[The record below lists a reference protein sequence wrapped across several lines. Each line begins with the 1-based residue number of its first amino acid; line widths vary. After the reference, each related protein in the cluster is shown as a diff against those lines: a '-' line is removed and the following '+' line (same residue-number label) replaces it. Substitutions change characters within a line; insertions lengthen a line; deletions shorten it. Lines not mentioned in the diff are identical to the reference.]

1 MELSRVRFIKE
12 NRKKIFLV
20 ILLILA
26 GLIFIV
32 LSKTVLSE
40 LFTNPTMNAIM
51 VETLDIAGCN
61 LDVPQPVPDSQG
73 RQPDSIQTQK
83 LKA

>member
-61 LDVPQPVPDSQG
+61 LDVPQPVPDSQ
-73 RQPDSIQTQK
+73 RQQPDSIQTQK
-83 LKA
+83 LKP